1 MEKTAVNYQKLCA
14 DLCDAVG
21 TARYF
26 LSVRH
31 DPSGA
36 LEVLNAAQDRAAA
49 DYLNCCGPVYDCFP
63 PQNFET
69 TP

>member
-1 MEKTAVNYQKLCA
+1 MERTAVNYQKLCA

-26 LSVRH
+26 LTVRQ

-36 LEVLNAAQDRAAA
+36 LKVLNAALERAAA
-49 DYLNCCGPVYDCFP
+49 DYLNCCGPVYDRFP

-69 TP
+69 IP